1 MCECRV
7 GVVGVVLLVFV
18 GDCCVGVL
26 VIIHDCVGVFIIQGC
41 VVVGCV
47 RRLWKVLLKIDSYRD
62 CTSAQLVGLV
72 DRNVVKRCCVVV
84 STVVQR

>member
-26 VIIHDCVGVFIIQGC
+26 VIVHDCVGVFIIQGC

-47 RRLWKVLLKIDSYRD
+47 RRL
-62 CTSAQLVGLV
+62 
-72 DRNVVKRCCVVV
+72 
-84 STVVQR
+84 

>member
-26 VIIHDCVGVFIIQGC
+26 VIVQGCVSVFIIQGC

-47 RRLWKVLLKIDSYRD
+47 RRLWKALLKIGSYRD
-62 CTSAQLVGLV
+62 CTSAQLVGNV
-72 DRNVVKRCCVVV
+72 DRMIVRGCCVVV
-84 STVVQR
+84 SHVGQR